1 MVKVRV
7 VLDGITPLLLNPMTE
22 EILQGLYNP
31 KGSSG
36 TKPLVPLTP
45 QEVAEKKVPRNTAG
59 QAGIPSLYLFSC
71 LIEGGRLIKVDTRR
85 AMSTKDSSLVPSFLS
100 IEEEFLPFAH
110 KADYVVDMRRGVLDN
125 AGKKVSVAIVRP
137 RFDKWSFEATLLI
150 DENEIAVER
159 VRQLVEKSGN
169 AVGLGDFRPAKRG
182 PFGRFR
188 IANWEVDSHLK

>member
-7 VLDGITPLLLNPMTE
+7 VLEGMTPLLLNPMTE
-22 EILQGLYNP
+22 EKLQGLYNP

-45 QEVAEKKVPRNTAG
+45 QEVAEKKVPRNTVG

-71 LIEGGRLIKVDTRR
+71 LVEGGRLVKMDARR

-100 IEEEFLPFAH
+100 IEAEFLPFADQ
-110 KADYVVDMRRGVLDN
+110 KAEYVVDMRRGVLDN
-125 AGKKVSVAIVRP
+125 AGKKVPVPIVRP

-150 DENEIAVER
+150 DENEVAVER
-159 VRQLVEKSGN
+159 VRQLVEKSGK

-188 IANWEVDSHLK
+188 IATWEVN

>member
-7 VLDGITPLLLNPMTE
+7 VLEGMTPLLLNPMTE
-22 EILQGLYNP
+22 EKLQGLYNP

-59 QAGIPSLYLFSC
+59 QVGIPSLYLFSC
-71 LIEGGRLIKVDTRR
+71 LVEGGRLVKMDARR

-100 IEEEFLPFAH
+100 IEEEFLPFADQ
-110 KADYVVDMRRGVLDN
+110 KAEYVVDMRRGVLDN
-125 AGKKVSVAIVRP
+125 AGKKVPVPIVRP

-150 DENEIAVER
+150 DENEVAVER
-159 VRQLVEKSGN
+159 VRQLVEKSGK

-188 IANWEVDSHLK
+188 IAKWEVN